1 MSGKKKQV
9 GASNVDIRASL
20 DADVEAFL
28 KKGNKIQEIP
38 SGISGQV
45 TVPKKAPVVEKKAP
59 AAEKKEPE
67 TKEPETKEP
76 EAENKAT

>member
-9 GASNVDIRASL
+9 GASNVDLRAAL

-38 SGISGQV
+38 SGISGQISIA
-45 TVPKKAPVVEKKAP
+45 KKAPVVEKKAP
-59 AAEKKEPE
+59 AAEKKAPE
-67 TKEPETKEP
+67 VAKAPEVTEVEK
-76 EAENKAT
+76 KAT